1 MGAQD
6 KTEQV
11 LRDIYILLAGSEA
24 YRGEAG
30 RIIVD
35 KKELIL
41 LLNRLNTCIYEIME
55 EHELTVQSR
64 NAAERQVRRRSDEIV
79 ADAGQMAEDV
89 YAASILYTD
98 EALRNVQGIIQET
111 CDAMRGI
118 YEKMDDALKKEKQ
131 KVSRDQSELKGNLE
145 DLKDTEKYLHLIEE
159 RNRQIAREKAKKEK
173 EPQESSAYAAVRPE
187 IKVNQDYFD
196 KMGIS
201 LETEFAEEIPQ
212 EEKRE
217 AAPEVVVNLDAEYFK
232 WKENGKEGQSSG
244 KKQDRKGGRK
254 FF

>member
-6 KTEQV
+6 RTEQV
-11 LRDIYILLAGSEA
+11 LRDIYILLAGSET
-24 YRGEAG
+24 YRGETN

-35 KKELIL
+35 KKEMVQ

-98 EALRNVQGIIQET
+98 EALRNVQGIMQEAS
-111 CDAMRGI
+111 DAVRGI
-118 YEKMDDALKKEKQ
+118 YEKMDSALKEEKQ
-131 KVSRDQSELKGNLE
+131 KISRDQSALKSNLA
-145 DLKDTEKYLHLIEE
+145 DLKDTQKYLNLIED
-159 RNRQIAREKAKKEK
+159 RNRQIAREKAKKER
-173 EPQESSAYAAVRPE
+173 EPQEASAYAAVKPE
-187 IKVNQDYFD
+187 IKINQEYFD
-196 KMGIS
+196 KMGMA
-201 LETEFAEEIPQ
+201 LEKELPEEIPQ

-217 AAPEVVVNLDAEYFK
+217 VKPEIVVNLDAEYFK
-232 WKENGKEGQSSG
+232 WKENGEEGKPSG
-244 KKQDRKGGRK
+244 KKQDKKSARK